1 MQMRPLRLIPQ
12 LHPRVWGG
20 DLLARRFARCARTG
34 GGIGES
40 WEVHG
45 DLLVAGGPDQ
55 GLTLDELA
63 RREGQALLGKRC
75 PPSTT
80 FPLLVKWLDCRDWLS
95 VQVHPDDV
103 VARSLTGDP
112 SARGKTECW
121 YLVEAEEGAEVIHGL
136 AAGASVEDLARFQG
150 RKILDFLH
158 RQVAHADQIL
168 YTPAGTVHAL
178 GPGLLLLEIQQS
190 SDLTYRL
197 YDWGRLGLDGNPRE
211 LHLPEALRSLRDS
224 RPEPLRN
231 LPPSGVGQPRLACPH
246 FALETITGSA
256 GWNPA
261 GLSLEILAMVR
272 GEGQLEVE
280 GQTERLLPGDVLIV
294 PASAREVHLELPA
307 GGLVVRVRLPE
318 PS

>member
-1 MQMRPLRLIPQ
+1 MPVRALRLIPQ
-12 LHPRVWGG
+12 VHPRVWGG
-20 DLLARRFARCARTG
+20 DLLARRFSRCAQTEG
-34 GGIGES
+34 PVGES

-45 DLLVAGGPDQ
+45 DLMVADGPDQ

-75 PPSTT
+75 PPSST

-95 VQVHPDDV
+95 VQVHPDDA

-112 SARGKTECW
+112 LARGKTECW

-136 AAGASVEDLARFQG
+136 AAGVSVEDLAGVQG
-150 RKILDFLH
+150 REILSFLR

-197 YDWGRLGLDGNPRE
+197 YDWGRVGLDGHPRT

-224 RPEPLRN
+224 RPEPLWN
-231 LPPSGVGQPRLACPH
+231 LPSAGVGQPRLACPH
-246 FALETITGSA
+246 FALETLTGSA
-256 GWNPA
+256 RWSPA
-261 GLSLEILAMVR
+261 GLSLEILALVR
-272 GEGQLEVE
+272 GEGRLEVG
-280 GQTERLLPGDVLIV
+280 GQTERVIPGDVLVV
-294 PASAREVHLELPA
+294 PASAPEVHLELPA